1 MRPHPCDA
9 ASAKNEAAEYGWCMK
24 QVCRWACPLR
34 LDATTVE
41 IRRRKSALDWRTVPV
56 SPDRRR
62 VLVVEDDAPLAH
74 LFCRA
79 LAWEGIVC
87 ARASDG
93 VSALRSI
100 EQQRPDLI
108 LLDLNLPHMSGFAII
123 RELAANPL
131 TSDIPV
137 IVVTGV
143 EPKPTL
149 PHALVV
155 LCKPCDPD
163 HVAKIVKDHLP
174 SPSSSDARK
183 FSQKL
188 D

>member
-1 MRPHPCDA
+1 MVHESR
-9 ASAKNEAAEYGWCMK
+9 SAVGLRSFRNDYGSD
-24 QVCRWACPLR
+24 LR
-34 LDATTVE
+34 GANQLYTADGN
-41 IRRRKSALDWRTVPV
+41 SRTVTM

-62 VLVVEDDAPLAH
+62 VLIVEDDAPLAH
-74 LFCRA
+74 LFCTA
-79 LAWEGIVC
+79 LALEGIAC

-100 EQQRPDLI
+100 EQQRPHLI

-131 TSDIPV
+131 TRDIPV

-163 HVAKIVKDHLP
+163 HVAKIVKDHLA
-174 SPSSSDARK
+174 SPSSSDARGNTIQVLPK
-183 FSQKL
+183 T
-188 D
+188 